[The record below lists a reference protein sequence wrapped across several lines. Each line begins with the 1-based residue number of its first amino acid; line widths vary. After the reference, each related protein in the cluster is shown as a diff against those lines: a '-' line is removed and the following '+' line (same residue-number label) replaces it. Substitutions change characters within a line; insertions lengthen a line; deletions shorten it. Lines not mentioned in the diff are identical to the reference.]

1 MSSTTI
7 DKRGSDLPAADDIL
21 ALLLKAIPTANN
33 SALQFYAAKFSGP
46 FVQHYVAATRGLA
59 QQCPNCSV
67 GLLVTTIA
75 VHARY
80 ELELTLKASLQGLS
94 GHSMA
99 WMYPP

>member
-7 DKRGSDLPAADDIL
+7 DKRGSDLHAADDIL
-21 ALLLKAIPTANN
+21 ALLLKAIATANN

-75 VHARY
+75 RY